1 MSEEI
6 NQEKINKAR
15 KETEKDLK
23 EDGAKKVRNRNEKGR
38 FTEGS
43 RLEVTSEQIE
53 KAKKEMEEAL
63 KPLEQEIK
71 ENKKKIKDLEQEYIE
86 KGYPDKIEE
95 RIIRLEEKIKD
106 KEKRKR
112 IESLKKKRE
121 ELIKDLDQLEQES
134 DPKGVRMRSNEEIE
148 KEALKVEKDIK
159 DIEEKKKNLTKTGRA
174 RLKKEKKEF
183 SMKDIEN
190 MSVDRES
197 IKSQA
202 EVSDEFL
209 DYMDQEEKDEGES
222 DSPLSPE
229 MKAQKERMKEFEKE
243 TDEILEED
251 KSETKEES
259 DKEESEVEKD
269 EKKGAD
275 EEEEREEGKKGEIFE
290 NLYEKWERLEKQMY
304 KSGLSEFQKTR
315 KREIEEEMIEIY
327 VEDTITKSTDK
338 EKWKKERREWTERSR
353 GLLRSL
359 YEEFSEEINDRLKE
373 EWDDYEKK
381 RDGEKE
387 TKEEEVE
394 SKKEEEKK
402 KEEETDA
409 EDREEDQEKE
419 TPEKKIK
426 KLAQKIVNEENPEFN
441 DEERQL
447 QENYSEELE
456 KELKNL
462 TEEEDGEDD
471 PSSEEQ
477 QEAVPENLAQFLEK
491 ETFGED
497 NKSILKG
504 KWGRR
509 VRHLAAGVGGAKAL
523 KAIIEKVPGIT
534 VPSGACS
541 IAGGFVG
548 GAITGVGLKLGH
560 FGVEKWKE
568 TQNHANFSEGLESE
582 LEGMSKEESI
592 ENIEFNM
599 AKLNTN
605 AEILDKRIKELK
617 GEKERIKQEE
627 GFFWFLKEEGRDI
640 NNIIKEHEKTLEKTE
655 DQFRYLSVELKDKED
670 NLNVEELADR
680 LMDMKVEQLK
690 EKIEKGGPHAD
701 LLKAI
706 LISIEG
712 SEEKIGSKTKQKS
725 ETMKAVEKS
734 AVGLIAKLEQEG
746 TTMTKEILKSA
757 AFAGVI
763 GGIAGFVTGSEIFE
777 DKLESIKELFDSGA
791 PEAEIESE
799 IDGITGLM
807 QEEVME
813 VADEAAGL
821 EISYAIE
828 SSDSVWSVTE
838 EFLYDNIAEFE
849 SLTEAEKTYVID
861 HITTTIE
868 SNPDAFGLELAEGE
882 TIDNLLADKHNI
894 NFAPLLDGQ
903 LEEALR
909 QAESLSTE
917 EVANILEN
925 NEKIRAFL
933 SDHPNTRIDGN
944 TIKEILSE
952 TSEELTEEKITEEL
966 IIDGFKSESSTSAEQ
981 LANIENW
988 LERMKNGELTE
999 ASFDF
1004 MADTSEGGRRELWVE
1019 QLAKIEGVS
1028 QSEMEY
1034 MLEES
1039 YSEINGREMVSSVSE
1054 EVAEEAS
1061 QINEKASWVESLEEK
1076 FQKVKVGDANPE
1088 ELESLL
1094 EEAPEDQIYEDN
1106 YFQDSMAEIYEEKL
1120 SNLENVESGEVISE
1134 TAAET
1139 YRFEGSITRTDRWQ
1153 LFQSFTAEFGEEI
1166 LIESDVTELLEEGEI
1181 TPEEFVN
1188 WIEDGAFDKRLD
1200 FGGELPPKKRYV
1212 EQLKVTLRLLEEAD
1226 SQHVYLGARD
1236 MVKKQIDRF
1245 ILFGKQ

>member
-1 MSEEI
+1 MEKRNNNETPKKMSRGEKKRKLREVR
-6 NQEKINKAR
+6 EKIK
-15 KETEKDLK
+15 KEREEEAQKLK
-23 EDGAKKVRNRNEKGR
+23 EEGADKIKTGNEKGQ
-38 FTEGS
+38 FTGS
-43 RLEVTSEQIE
+43 RLEVTPNQVE
-53 KAKKEMEEAL
+53 KARKEMEDSL
-63 KPLEQEIK
+63 RPIK
-71 ENKKKIKDLEQEYIE
+71 EEIENAKNKIEKLEEEYIQ
-86 KGYPDKIEE
+86 KGYPDEIEE
-95 RIIRLEEKIKD
+95 RILRLEENIKN
-106 KEKRKR
+106 KEKQKR
-112 IESLKKKRE
+112 IDNIRERKKGLIQDLEKLE
-121 ELIKDLDQLEQES
+121 EEA
-134 DPKGVRMRSNEEIE
+134 DPKGMRLRSNEEIE
-148 KEALKVEKDIK
+148 KEAERKKEEIRKIEKERRDLLN
-159 DIEEKKKNLTKTGRA
+159 ELENESEKKNSKAGKKTKLKTA
-174 RLKKEKKEF
+174 REITLEDLDNMGEEDQEEESSEKKE
-183 SMKDIEN
+183 E
-190 MSVDRES
+190 
-197 IKSQA
+197 
-202 EVSDEFL
+202 
-209 DYMDQEEKDEGES
+209 
-222 DSPLSPE
+222 
-229 MKAQKERMKEFEKE
+229 
-243 TDEILEED
+243 
-251 KSETKEES
+251 
-259 DKEESEVEKD
+259 
-269 EKKGAD
+269 
-275 EEEEREEGKKGEIFE
+275 
-290 NLYEKWERLEKQMY
+290 
-304 KSGLSEFQKTR
+304 
-315 KREIEEEMIEIY
+315 
-327 VEDTITKSTDK
+327 
-338 EKWKKERREWTERSR
+338 
-353 GLLRSL
+353 
-359 YEEFSEEINDRLKE
+359 
-373 EWDDYEKK
+373 
-381 RDGEKE
+381 
-387 TKEEEVE
+387 
-394 SKKEEEKK
+394 EEEKK
-402 KEEETDA
+402 KGKESSEKKEEERDA
-409 EDREEDQEKE
+409 EDREENQEKE

-426 KLAQKIVNEENPEFN
+426 NLAQKIVNEENPEFT

-462 TEEEDGEDD
+462 TEEEVGEDD
-471 PSSEEQ
+471 PNSEEQ

-582 LEGMSKEESI
+582 LEGMPKEESA

-605 AEILDKRIKELK
+605 AEILDKRIEELK
-617 GEKERIKQEE
+617 DEKDKIKQEE
-627 GFFWFLKEEGRDI
+627 GFFWFLKEKGRDI
-640 NNIIKEHEKTLEKTE
+640 NATIKEHEKTLEKTE

-670 NLNVEELADR
+670 NLNVEELADK

-712 SEEKIGSKTKQKS
+712 TEEKIGSKTKQKA

-746 TTMTKEILKSA
+746 TTITKEILKSA

-933 SDHPNTRIDGN
+933 SDHPNVRIDGN
-944 TIKEILSE
+944 TIQEILSE

-966 IIDGFKSESSTSAEQ
+966 IIDGLKSESSTSAEQ

-988 LERMKNGELTE
+988 LDQMKSGELSE

-1019 QLAKIEGVS
+1019 QLAKVEGTS
-1028 QSEMEY
+1028 YSEMEQVI
-1034 MLEES
+1034 EES
-1039 YSEINGREMVSSVSE
+1039 YSEINSEGIVSAGGE
-1054 EVAEEAS
+1054 IAGETN
-1061 QINEKASWVESLEEK
+1061 QISEKASWVESLEEK
-1076 FQKVKVGDANPE
+1076 FQEIEAGDAGPE

-1094 EEAPEDQIYEDN
+1094 EEAPEDEIYGDS
-1106 YFQDSMAEIYEEKL
+1106 YFKNNMAEIYEEKL
-1120 SNLENVESGEVISE
+1120 ADLENVNAGEVISE
-1134 TAAET
+1134 TSSET
-1139 YRFEGSITRTDRWQ
+1139 YKFEGNITRADRWQ
-1153 LFQSFTAEFGEEI
+1153 FFQSFTSEFGEDV
-1166 LIESDVTELLEEGEI
+1166 LIESDVIELLEEGEI
-1181 TPEEFVN
+1181 TPEEFID
-1188 WIEDGAFDKRLD
+1188 WIEDGAFDEQID
-1200 FGGELPPKKRYV
+1200 FGGEFPPKEVLSR
-1212 EQLKVTLRLLEEAD
+1212 QLEETIRLLDEA
-1226 SQHVYLGARD
+1226 SNQHVYLGTRR
-1236 MVKKQIDRF
+1236 MIKTQIDRF